1 MSYDMNM
8 ARTSGKSSAEIIKE
22 VKSFIMH
29 PRDTILIIIDE
40 GKNWT
45 ETRLLMKA
53 IKKEYQNTYRKE
65 SILFLT
71 KKDISDVNK
80 INCVVRGSSI
90 TKVEFR
96 TMLPIEDYKRLS
108 EIIIPSFYFSV
119 QSKHFNLLKDCKE

>member
-8 ARTSGKSSAEIIKE
+8 ARTSGKSSVEIIKE

-53 IKKEYQNTYRKE
+53 IKKEYQNTYKKE

-80 INCVVRGSSI
+80 INCVVRGRNI

>member
-8 ARTSGKSSAEIIKE
+8 ARTSGKSSVEIIKE